1 MRGWNA
7 WTSASDKD
15 AHNDKDVLVTWNL
28 QGGQGLLAASIL
40 LQHRCFYLTP
50 CCFYL
55 TPTSNPSV
63 HLDVPR
69 FHVTRTSSFQL
80 TTTANLQVNSHIG
93 IFDHHAFFS
102 RNWFTSWRQIGEKMR
117 DNLPT
122 IFPEFGLCTRTN
134 LNTGRRSNCNFPRI
148 YSPFHSFFQFVGTNF
163 PENFGFFLECS
174 AKYPLLFFLLFS
186 RGSRLFCALR
196 RPPPPGL
203 LLFAPGWRRVP

>member
-1 MRGWNA
+1 MRGRNA

-15 AHNDKDVLVTWNL
+15 AHKDKHVLVTWNL

-102 RNWFTSWRQIGEKMR
+102 RNWFTNWRQIGEKMR
-117 DNLPT
+117 GKSSD
-122 IFPEFGLCTRTN
+122 
-134 LNTGRRSNCNFPRI
+134 NFPRVWFVHPHNSEYGSKI
-148 YSPFHSFFQFVGTNF
+148 SLQFAQNLQSFSQLF
-163 PENFGFFLECS
+163 PICGDQ
-174 AKYPLLFFLLFS
+174 FS
-186 RGSRLFCALR
+186 REF
-196 RPPPPGL
+196 
-203 LLFAPGWRRVP
+203 